1 MAISLGGGG
10 SASVI
15 NEVVY
20 LNSTEN
26 LITLADGRVY
36 LKGGVAE
43 TTIASYPDATTTF
56 GYQGTTFSV
65 SQASQPAGLAYDGSH
80 LFVLDRSST
89 PAVKKYTTA
98 GAYVTSYTVGDA
110 GSDTQTSGIVWD
122 GTNFW
127 IVNASQDRVYKYNS
141 SFAYQNVNFS
151 TASQISTQPR
161 GIAFDGTYLW
171 ICSDSTTTSRAYKY
185 NTSGV
190 YQNETFHV
198 GNQELYPWGITWDGS
213 YFWLVGNG
221 AKKANKYTAAGVYTG
236 LNFSFDSSVYST
248 GIVKVGTDFYILDY
262 SGQAIRKYPPQILFD
277 SNNTAVAGVGQNYM
291 RIK

>member
-20 LNSTEN
+20 LNNTAN
-26 LITLADGRVY
+26 TVTLADGRVY

-43 TTIASYPDATTTF
+43 TTVASYPDATSSF

-65 SQASQPAGLAYDGSH
+65 SQASRPAGLAYDGSH
-80 LFVLDRSST
+80 LFVLDRLGT
-89 PAVKKYTTA
+89 PTVKKYTTA
-98 GAYVTSYTVGDA
+98 GAYVTSYTVADA
-110 GSDTQTSGIVWD
+110 GGSNETSGIVWD

-127 IVNASQDRVYKYNS
+127 ILNGSEDRVYKYNS

-171 ICSDSTTTSRAYKY
+171 ICSDSTTNSRAYKY

-190 YQNETFHV
+190 YQNENFLVGTQETF
-198 GNQELYPWGITWDGS
+198 PWGITWDGS
-213 YFWLVGNG
+213 HFWVVGNNT
-221 AKKANKYTAAGVYTG
+221 KKAYKYTAAGVYTG

-248 GIVKVGTDFYILDY
+248 GIVKAGTDFYILDY
-262 SGQAIRKYPPQILFD
+262 SGQSIKKFPPQILFD
-277 SNNTAVAGVGQNYM
+277 SNNTPAGVGQNYV